1 VKEKSDESSESGENS
16 EENSESG
23 EESGENGGGSGEN
36 GEESGDSGEEIE
48 SGEETGEEI
57 ESGEESGEEI
67 ESGEGGED
75 IEVDEVES
83 PSAHVGF
90 VGSGPAGLVG
100 SGPAGPVGSGPAGFV
115 GSDGSGPVGPIG
127 PASITGHPGVVASL
141 VPVISILPPTPVKI
155 KGKGKAPDDNQ
166 EDMLQ
171 DNPSDLNPASLMVG
185 NDESGRL
192 KHGREHSGT
201 GVQDP
206 PQVCLS
212 QYSNHCAINRR

>member
-1 VKEKSDESSESGENS
+1 MRSNGPLPQVKSGPSVAVRSSTRLRVKEKSDESSES
-16 EENSESG
+16 
-23 EESGENGGGSGEN
+23 

-127 PASITGHPGVVASL
+127 PASITGHLGVVASL

-171 DNPSDLNPASLMVG
+171 GNPSDLIPDSLMVDS
-185 NDESGRL
+185 DESGKL
-192 KHGREHSGT
+192 KRGRERSGT
-201 GVQDP
+201 GEVRG
-206 PQVCLS
+206 S
-212 QYSNHCAINRR
+212 KTH